1 MRRLYCK
8 LSRVVSRRRFSMAV
22 AKRQPLSRRRI
33 LEAAVRFVDREGLE
47 ALSMRKLG
55 SELGVEAMSLYNH
68 VPNKGALLDGMVE
81 VLLGELEV
89 PPEDESWERRIREA
103 YRAFRRLA
111 HERPNVFPLLITR
124 PPDTM
129 DGVWLVEEFLKTLG
143 EAGFDPETAL
153 YAFRVLSSYTSGYA
167 MAEIRGF
174 AMEPAGGR
182 LGASRLP
189 GNDFPYI
196 HELDDRLQ
204 IVDHDAEFEFGLD
217 LILAGLK
224 DRL

>member
-1 MRRLYCK
+1 MRRLCCK
-8 LSRVVSRRRFSMAV
+8 LSRVASRRRFLMAV
-22 AKRQPLSRRRI
+22 VKRQPLSRRRI
-33 LEAAVRFVDREGLE
+33 LEAAVRFADREGLE

-68 VPNKGALLDGMVE
+68 VPNKGALFDGMVE

-89 PPEDESWERRIREA
+89 PPEDESWERRVREA
-103 YRAFRRLA
+103 YGAFRRLA
-111 HERPNVFPLLITR
+111 HEHPNVFPLLVTR

-153 YAFRVLSSYTSGYA
+153 YAFRTLSSYASGYA

-189 GNDFPYI
+189 NDEFPHI
-196 HELDDRLQ
+196 HELGDRLQ
-204 IVDHDAEFEFGLD
+204 TVDHDAEFEFGLD